1 MSTNILRIPYGTK
14 DILPG
19 EARLKRKMED
29 QIADNFLS
37 WGYDEA
43 ITPTFEY
50 ADTFALSGAGITEE
64 SMKFMDRESRTM
76 ILRTEM
82 TTPLARMV
90 ATRLKADK
98 GIKRLFYIAT
108 CSATNR
114 PRPAANANSA
124 RQASSSS
131 GQRLPRR
138 TPKSWP
144 WPSAA

>member
-98 GIKRLFYIAT
+98 GIKRLFYIGPS
-108 CSATNR
+108 SADGG
-114 PRPAANANSA
+114 PAVPCGREPGA
-124 RQASSSS
+124 RQKSSRTSRS
-131 GQRLPRR
+131 CRR
-138 TPKSWP
+138 RKGLHPP
-144 WPSAA
+144 D